1 MGTDIKAVRL
11 EPECQTR
18 EDLGTT
24 AVANEAGKSV
34 GVQGP
39 TPVRILARLAPD
51 PGAAPVGFT
60 VITADDLPIGSIKT
74 GDQIGIDGRWSRVT
88 SCAALNGWVS
98 VTTPLGFPS
107 VTSAFQ
113 DAPVHLARVVDLEG
127 IEISEGGR

>member
-1 MGTDIKAVRL
+1 MSDAKDRL
-11 EPECQTR
+11 VNAAASRGGLE
-18 EDLGTT
+18 
-24 AVANEAGKSV
+24 
-34 GVQGP
+34 GP

-51 PGAAPVGFT
+51 PGAPPVGFT

-88 SCAALNGWVS
+88 SCHALNGWVT

-107 VTSAFQ
+107 VTSAFR

-127 IEISEGGR
+127 IGLSEGCR